1 MKIEPENASSPRMDG
16 GKNREGSGKMPII
29 KEADLIPQW
38 VTHSEDDGGRWG
50 LLLRRADNI
59 CAQHEV
65 HYFRDEIYGPV
76 TFNQEHFYLDAFPQ
90 SFSSEKDMLS
100 FIRGLLKM

>member
-1 MKIEPENASSPRMDG
+1 MKIEPGRAVMPSANR
-16 GKNREGSGKMPII
+16 GKNRERNEKMTVIT
-29 KEADLIPQW
+29 ESDLVPRW
-38 VTHSEDDGGRWG
+38 TVVEEDDGGRWG